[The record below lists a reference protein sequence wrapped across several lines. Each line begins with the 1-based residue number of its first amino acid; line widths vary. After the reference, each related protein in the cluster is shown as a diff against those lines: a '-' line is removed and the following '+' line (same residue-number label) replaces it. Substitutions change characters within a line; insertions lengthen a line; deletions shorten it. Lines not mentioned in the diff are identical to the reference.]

1 MGAQVGLS
9 SHLSSTSVV
18 RSTDRAMDE
27 KDRGSSDDQ
36 STSFKART
44 VVLGLGVGALG
55 LAVGP
60 VAGVVGAAA
69 MLLRS
74 RTMSMSS
81 AFDEELD
88 RTLREDAELGR
99 KFTRVERFSK
109 SIDRCCCSTSDAQ
122 EVSGKTDLPMLR
134 HSGLLLKFD
143 AERWLKLEFAQESL
157 QYTFATRRPALA
169 RTFLVEA
176 CELRKVSPVHL
187 ADCLKSSKHMTYN
200 SFTWNCNHVT
210 DMLWEKLLLCNA
222 DEAARD
228 KARDEAEGD
237 ACTICYSSPKQICF
251 SPCGH
256 YQMCGTCA
264 SRFSACPFCQEVII
278 ERIRVFG

>member
-1 MGAQVGLS
+1 
-9 SHLSSTSVV
+9 
-18 RSTDRAMDE
+18 
-27 KDRGSSDDQ
+27 
-36 STSFKART
+36 
-44 VVLGLGVGALG
+44 
-55 LAVGP
+55 
-60 VAGVVGAAA
+60 
-69 MLLRS
+69 
-74 RTMSMSS
+74 MSS

-176 CELRKVSPVHL
+176 LRAAQSVS
-187 ADCLKSSKHMTYN
+187 
-200 SFTWNCNHVT
+200 
-210 DMLWEKLLLCNA
+210 
-222 DEAARD
+222 
-228 KARDEAEGD
+228 G
-237 ACTICYSSPKQICF
+237 
-251 SPCGH
+251 SPCRLSEIFQAH
-256 YQMCGTCA
+256 D
-264 SRFSACPFCQEVII
+264 
-278 ERIRVFG
+278 